1 MELGRLELSCDWYSE
16 LFGGFWFD
24 QIWSNL
30 IRTRGS
36 LRFVWA
42 WAILL
47 FYLVGYG
54 GGLGGCT
61 YLVKKFNSFIK
72 VNVDDQMP
80 TFELPLL
87 NSWIWNPFVG
97 YLMNPSLN
105 LPKFCVST
113 ESEILLGLMFD
124 ALYRMIHHPSSVVD
138 LLIDSVKHKFDYN
151 VPWNSECGF
160 IKDTY
165 FAPNVFYNGYQ
176 ETVGIMILCTN
187 WNLFLPVKWTWCIG
201 FGYTLKQ
208 MLYCDMSTCCF
219 NMLVCVL
226 LFASVCRCTIFSA
239 CNLGFIQIMRAFL
252 FSISCLYMYGCNVLN

>member
-1 MELGRLELSCDWYSE
+1 MELGRLELSCDWYGE
-16 LFGGFWFD
+16 IFGGFWFD

-113 ESEILLGLMFD
+113 ESEILLG
-124 ALYRMIHHPSSVVD
+124 
-138 LLIDSVKHKFDYN
+138 
-151 VPWNSECGF
+151 G
-160 IKDTY
+160 TY
-165 FAPNVFYNGYQ
+165 FCQSNGLDVLGLD
-176 ETVGIMILCTN
+176 TH
-187 WNLFLPVKWTWCIG
+187 WNKCYIVICLPAA
-201 FGYTLKQ
+201 
-208 MLYCDMSTCCF
+208 STCLCACYF
-219 NMLVCVL
+219 SLVSADVQYSVL
-226 LFASVCRCTIFSA
+226 VILVLFR
-239 CNLGFIQIMRAFL
+239 
-252 FSISCLYMYGCNVLN
+252 